1 MVTEHNPYAPPA
13 AAMSEASAVSQEIEE
28 EPASRGRR
36 FANLLIDTVC
46 YYALA
51 VVVGIVIALVDPSF
65 FDHMSAAG
73 NYLFGAGV
81 IVIYYVPSEALFGRT
96 MGKLVTRTRVV
107 SQSGGPPDFLQALR
121 RTLIRFV
128 PFEAFTFLSE
138 KSVGLH
144 DRWSET
150 RVVLTRSE
158 YRR

>member
-13 AAMSEASAVSQEIEE
+13 AAVSETAAGGQESEQ

-36 FANLLIDTVC
+36 FANLLIDTLC
-46 YYALA
+46 YYALTM
-51 VVVGIVIALVDPSF
+51 VVGVGIALVDASF
-65 FDHMSAAG
+65 LEHMSTVG
-73 NYLFGAGV
+73 EYLFGTGLMLV
-81 IVIYYVPSEALFGRT
+81 YYLPSEALFGRT
-96 MGKLVTRTRVV
+96 VGKLVTRTRVV
-107 SQSGGPPDFLQALR
+107 SQSGGPPDFLQVLR

-138 KSVGLH
+138 RSVGLH

-158 YRR
+158 HSR